1 MDRIDYEAKAS
12 AINTNINNS
21 LDIVS
26 DIFAAESEGIE
37 IVGRINA
44 LRSTEQYQDVLS
56 NYTLLSQNLIVAE
69 LANLN
74 SGLEGVMEEVT
85 AEGKQKQIEEDARIA
100 AEKER
105 ARLAAEAE
113 AKKQKGEAQNNEGN
127 G

>member
-12 AINTNINNS
+12 AINTNIDNS
-21 LDIVS
+21 LNIVS

-37 IVGRINA
+37 IVGRINT

-74 SGLEGVMEEVT
+74 SGLESVMEEVT